1 MNSSYLEIG
10 GDYMNVT
17 KKEEIEQFK
26 RDLKSLNYY
35 KSKYDEI
42 SDKLLV
48 VARLMHEPKANS
60 YDERFRNNNNYN
72 FIELMEKEAEL
83 KKQQYLYDSLI
94 KTIENRLDLL
104 EKETD
109 KDLLINI
116 YIRKYSYEKLAMERF
131 MSVRRLKYYVNAVI
145 EKLL

>member
-1 MNSSYLEIG
+1 MNLSYLEIG
-10 GDYMNVT
+10 GDYMSVT

-60 YDERFRNNNNYN
+60 YDGMFGNNNNYN

-104 EKETD
+104 EKASD